1 MLLLEDYTATFL
13 ADPGIAYVD
22 SCALDDSSYMAVWS
36 ERQASGNL
44 WLDARRGGSLAF
56 RSLSAL
62 QKSYRELRAAA
73 KTAYL
78 AARRTRKR

>member
-1 MLLLEDYTATFL
+1 
-13 ADPGIAYVD
+13 
-22 SCALDDSSYMAVWS
+22 MAVWS
-36 ERQASGNL
+36 ERQSIASV
-44 WLDARRGGSLAF
+44 WFDARPGGSLAF

-62 QKSYRELRAAA
+62 QKSYSELRTAA